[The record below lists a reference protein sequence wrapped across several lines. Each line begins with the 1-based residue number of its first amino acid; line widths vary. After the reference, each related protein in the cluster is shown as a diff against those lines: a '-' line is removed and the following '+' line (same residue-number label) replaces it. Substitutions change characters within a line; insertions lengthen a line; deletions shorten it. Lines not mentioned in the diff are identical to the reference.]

1 MHVILHV
8 ILCNALCNESCNRI
22 SLSCNYI
29 AYYMPLH
36 DILHACYMTPKTLE
50 VLHVMA
56 CNLNVI
62 TCNYMHYMSLHAIK
76 DANGRRPDSG
86 SVNWAT
92 PGPGPLHSK
101 SED

>member
-22 SLSCNYI
+22 SYSCNYI

-56 CNLNVI
+56 CNLKVI
-62 TCNYMHYMSLHAIK
+62 TCNYMHYMSLHAIE
-76 DANGRRPDSG
+76 DANGIDTAVVSCSLTG
-86 SVNWAT
+86 GMKLNN
-92 PGPGPLHSK
+92 
-101 SED
+101 

>member
-62 TCNYMHYMSLHAIK
+62 TCNYMHYMSLHAIE
-76 DANGRRPDSG
+76 DANADPY
-86 SVNWAT
+86 
-92 PGPGPLHSK
+92 PF
-101 SED
+101 

>member
-8 ILCNALCNESCNRI
+8 ILCNAMYNESCNRI
-22 SLSCNYI
+22 SHSLNYI

-62 TCNYMHYMSLHAIK
+62 ACNYMHYMSLHAIE
-76 DANGRRPDSG
+76 DANVWGHWADSALN
-86 SVNWAT
+86 VPA
-92 PGPGPLHSK
+92 
-101 SED
+101 

>member
-1 MHVILHV
+1 
-8 ILCNALCNESCNRI
+8 
-22 SLSCNYI
+22 
-29 AYYMPLH
+29 MPLH

-76 DANGRRPDSG
+76 DANGM
-86 SVNWAT
+86 VN
-92 PGPGPLHSK
+92 GPRAAGPLTGSGPA
-101 SED
+101 SLAA